1 MSARNT
7 GDQPGF
13 IRATVLASTVAIAFQ
28 LAAKATR
35 DALFITSFGVTLL
48 PRMVVTAAVLSL
60 LVTLWVARRLAQQ
73 GPARLVPRLF
83 AGSAILLVL
92 EWLLTFGSLRAAAF
106 LVYLHVTSLGALLV
120 SAFWALVNES
130 FDPRSARRAV
140 GLITAGASAG
150 GILGGVLTERMGTA
164 FSASSML
171 PVLALLHLGAA
182 VLVQPLART
191 SASRPLYAEAGD
203 TTSSAIEALRHS
215 SYLRLLF
222 FLVALAAAAEGVLD
236 YVFKLQAST
245 MTDGPGLLRLFGVF
259 YTVTSLLTIL
269 LQVTVLRW
277 IFNQLGV
284 ARSTM
289 LLPGGVALGSLGGL
303 VAPGFSS
310 VAVARGVEM
319 VLRNSVFR
327 SAQELLYSPVSAL
340 ERRAAKPV
348 VDVGGARLGDIAGA
362 GLAQLAILVAPV
374 SPRPLLLVATLGLAL
389 GTLGIARRMQRGYLG
404 ALERSLRAREDQLGA
419 EEVAA
424 AMFQTVGAL
433 DLTSLRIN
441 PASIP
446 TLPHAGSAAPEQD
459 KEKPHP
465 SPAQDVAAVRSRLRG
480 SPVARDQV
488 GGVIDL
494 LAWDAV
500 ASDAVAALRRVA
512 SENLD
517 LLTRRLL
524 DPDEDFAVRRRLV
537 AVLADCFT
545 DQSFEA
551 LLGALGDRRFEVR
564 YRAGG
569 ALARMMERMPGIRVK
584 EDQVMN
590 AIHRELTVERG
601 VWEGRRLLDADDE
614 LWSPTEADIVRDR
627 ANRSLEHVFTLLA
640 LVRPAAPLRLAY
652 RALLTDE
659 PYLRGT
665 ALEYLESVLPES
677 IRVPLWP
684 FLEQTDRPRRQP
696 RPSGEVVRELLA
708 SQESIVL
715 ALAAV
720 RQRATPA
727 EGNPKT

>member
-1 MSARNT
+1 LSARNT
-7 GDQPGF
+7 GDQPAF
-13 IRATVLASTVAIAFQ
+13 IKATVLASAVMIALQ
-28 LAAKATR
+28 VAAKATR
-35 DALFITSFGVTLL
+35 DALFITSFGVSLL
-48 PRMVVTAAVLSL
+48 PRMVVTTAVLSIFL
-60 LVTLWVARRLAQQ
+60 TLWLARRLAQQ
-73 GPARLVPRLF
+73 GPAILVPRLF
-83 AGSAILLVL
+83 AGSAILLAV
-92 EWLLTFGSLRAAAF
+92 EWLLTFVSLRPAAF
-106 LVYLHVTSLGALLV
+106 LVYLHITAFGALLI

-140 GLITAGASAG
+140 GLITAGGSVG
-150 GILGGVLTERMGTA
+150 GLLGGLLTERMGTA

-171 PVLALLHLGAA
+171 PLLALLQLSLAIL
-182 VLVQPLART
+182 VLPLART
-191 SASRPLYAEAGD
+191 SANRPQSPETGD
-203 TTSSAIEALRHS
+203 TTSSGIEALRHS
-215 SYLRLLF
+215 SYLRLLLY
-222 FLVALAAAAEGVLD
+222 LVALAAAAEGVLD
-236 YVFKLQAST
+236 YVFKLQASRV
-245 MTDGPGLLRLFGVF
+245 TDGPGLLRLFAVF
-259 YTVTSLLTIL
+259 YAATSLLTVL
-269 LQVTVLRW
+269 LQVSVLRT
-277 IFNQLGV
+277 IFNRLGV

-289 LLPGGVALGSLGGL
+289 VLPGGVVLGSLGGL
-303 VAPGFSS
+303 VAPGFPS
-310 VAVARGVEM
+310 VAVARAVET

-327 SAQELLYSPVSAL
+327 STQELLYSPVSAL

-362 GLAQLAILVAPV
+362 GLAQLAILAAPLQV
-374 SPRPLLLVATLGLAL
+374 TPLLLGTTVALAL
-389 GTLGIARRMQRGYLG
+389 GTLAIARRMQRGYLG
-404 ALERSLRAREDQLGA
+404 ALERSLRAREDQLGP

-424 AMFQTVGAL
+424 AMFQTVGAI
-433 DLTSLRIN
+433 DLTSLRLN
-441 PASIP
+441 PARVP
-446 TLPHAGSAAPEQD
+446 TLPEAGSTAAAQE
-459 KEKPHP
+459 KETLQP
-465 SPAQDVAAVRSRLRG
+465 SLAEVAAVRSRLRG
-480 SPVARDQV
+480 PPLAGDQV

-512 SENLD
+512 SENLE

-537 AVLADCFT
+537 AVLADSFT

-551 LLGALGDRRFEVR
+551 LLGALVDRRFEVR

-569 ALARMMERMPGIRVK
+569 ALARMLERMPGVRVK

-614 LWSPTEADIVRDR
+614 LWSPVEADIVRDR
-627 ANRSLEHVFTLLA
+627 ANRSLEHVFTLLS

-652 RALLTDE
+652 RALLTED

-696 RPSGEVVRELLA
+696 RPSGEVVQELLA
-708 SQESIVL
+708 SKESIVL

-720 RQRATPA
+720 RQRARP
-727 EGNPKT
+727 EERNPKT

>member
-1 MSARNT
+1 MSARKT

-60 LVTLWVARRLAQQ
+60 LVTLWTARRLAQQ

-83 AGSAILLVL
+83 VGSAILLVL

-106 LVYLHVTSLGALLV
+106 LVYLHVTALGALLV

-171 PVLALLHLGAA
+171 PVLALLHLSAA
-182 VLVQPLART
+182 VLVQPLARS

-222 FLVALAAAAEGVLD
+222 FLVALAAAEGVLD

-269 LQVTVLRW
+269 LQVTALRW

-289 LLPGGVALGSLGGL
+289 LLPGGVALGALGGL
-303 VAPGFSS
+303 VLPGFPS
-310 VAVARGVEM
+310 VSVARGVEM
-319 VLRNSVFR
+319 VLRNSIFR

-362 GLAQLAILVAPV
+362 GLAQLAILAAPV

-404 ALERSLRAREDQLGA
+404 ALERSLRAREDQLGP

-424 AMFQTVGAL
+424 AMFQTVGAI
-433 DLTSLRIN
+433 DLTSLRVN

-446 TLPHAGSAAPEQD
+446 TLPAAGSSVPEED
-459 KEKPHP
+459 KGRPQP
-465 SPAQDVAAVRSRLRG
+465 SPAQDVALVRSRLRG
-480 SPVARDQV
+480 PPLAGDQV
-488 GGVIDL
+488 AGVIDL

-512 SENLD
+512 SDNLD

-545 DQSFEA
+545 ERSFEG

-569 ALARMMERMPGIRVK
+569 ALARMMERMPGARVN

-590 AIHRELTVERG
+590 AIHREVTVERG

-627 ANRSLEHVFTLLA
+627 ANRSLEHVFTLLS

-652 RALLTDE
+652 RALLTDD

-696 RPSGEVVRELLA
+696 RPSGEVVQELLA
-708 SQESIVL
+708 SKESIVL

-720 RQRATPA
+720 RRRATPA
-727 EGNPKT
+727 E

>member
-1 MSARNT
+1 
-7 GDQPGF
+7 
-13 IRATVLASTVAIAFQ
+13 
-28 LAAKATR
+28 
-35 DALFITSFGVTLL
+35 
-48 PRMVVTAAVLSL
+48 RMVVTTAVLSIFL
-60 LVTLWVARRLAQQ
+60 TLWLARRLAQQ
-73 GPARLVPRLF
+73 GPAILVPRLF
-83 AGSAILLVL
+83 AGSAILLAV
-92 EWLLTFGSLRAAAF
+92 EWLLTFVSLRPAAF
-106 LVYLHVTSLGALLV
+106 LVYLHITAFGALLI

-140 GLITAGASAG
+140 GLITAGGSVG
-150 GILGGVLTERMGTA
+150 GLLGGLLTERMGTA

-171 PVLALLHLGAA
+171 PLLALLQLSLAIL
-182 VLVQPLART
+182 VLPLART
-191 SASRPLYAEAGD
+191 SANRPQSPETGD
-203 TTSSAIEALRHS
+203 TTSSGIEALRHS
-215 SYLRLLF
+215 SYLRLLLY
-222 FLVALAAAAEGVLD
+222 LVALAAAAEGVLD
-236 YVFKLQAST
+236 YVFKLQASRV
-245 MTDGPGLLRLFGVF
+245 TDGPGLLRLFAVF
-259 YTVTSLLTIL
+259 YTATSLLTVL
-269 LQVTVLRW
+269 LQVSVLRT
-277 IFNQLGV
+277 IFNRLGV

-289 LLPGGVALGSLGGL
+289 VLPGGVVLGSLGGL
-303 VAPGFSS
+303 VAPGFPS
-310 VAVARGVEM
+310 VAVARAVET

-327 SAQELLYSPVSAL
+327 STQELLYSPVSAL

-362 GLAQLAILVAPV
+362 GLAQLAILAAPLQV
-374 SPRPLLLVATLGLAL
+374 TPLLLGTTVALAL
-389 GTLGIARRMQRGYLG
+389 GTLAIARRMQRGYLG
-404 ALERSLRAREDQLGA
+404 ALERSLWAREDQLGP

-424 AMFQTVGAL
+424 AMFQTVGAI
-433 DLTSLRIN
+433 DLTSLRLN
-441 PASIP
+441 PARVP
-446 TLPHAGSAAPEQD
+446 TLPEAGSTAAAQE
-459 KEKPHP
+459 KETLQP
-465 SPAQDVAAVRSRLRG
+465 SLAEVAAVRSRLRG
-480 SPVARDQV
+480 PPLAGDQV

-512 SENLD
+512 SENLE

-537 AVLADCFT
+537 AVLADSFT

-551 LLGALGDRRFEVR
+551 LLGALVDRRFEVR

-569 ALARMMERMPGIRVK
+569 ALARMVERMPGVRVK

-614 LWSPTEADIVRDR
+614 LWSPMEADIVRDR
-627 ANRSLEHVFTLLA
+627 ANRSLEHVFTLLS

-652 RALLTDE
+652 RALLTED

-696 RPSGEVVRELLA
+696 RPSGEVVQELLA
-708 SQESIVL
+708 SKESIVL

-720 RQRATPA
+720 RQRATPK

>member
-1 MSARNT
+1 
-7 GDQPGF
+7 
-13 IRATVLASTVAIAFQ
+13 
-28 LAAKATR
+28 
-35 DALFITSFGVTLL
+35 LL
-48 PRMVVTAAVLSL
+48 
-60 LVTLWVARRLAQQ
+60 
-73 GPARLVPRLF
+73 
-83 AGSAILLVL
+83 
-92 EWLLTFGSLRAAAF
+92 
-106 LVYLHVTSLGALLV
+106 
-120 SAFWALVNES
+120 
-130 FDPRSARRAV
+130 
-140 GLITAGASAG
+140 
-150 GILGGVLTERMGTA
+150 
-164 FSASSML
+164 
-171 PVLALLHLGAA
+171 
-182 VLVQPLART
+182 
-191 SASRPLYAEAGD
+191 LY
-203 TTSSAIEALRHS
+203 
-215 SYLRLLF
+215 
-222 FLVALAAAAEGVLD
+222 LVALAAAAEGVLD
-236 YVFKLQAST
+236 YVFKLQASRV
-245 MTDGPGLLRLFGVF
+245 TDGPGLLRLFAVF
-259 YTVTSLLTIL
+259 YTATSLLTVL
-269 LQVTVLRW
+269 LQVSVLRT
-277 IFNQLGV
+277 IFNRLGV

-289 LLPGGVALGSLGGL
+289 VLPGGVVLGSLGGL
-303 VAPGFSS
+303 VAPGFPS
-310 VAVARGVEM
+310 VAVARAVET

-327 SAQELLYSPVSAL
+327 STQELLYSPVSAL

-362 GLAQLAILVAPV
+362 GLAQLAILAAPLQV
-374 SPRPLLLVATLGLAL
+374 TPLLLGTTVALAL
-389 GTLGIARRMQRGYLG
+389 GTLAIARRMQRGYLG
-404 ALERSLRAREDQLGA
+404 ALERSLRAREDQLGP

-424 AMFQTVGAL
+424 AMFQTVGAI
-433 DLTSLRIN
+433 DLTSLRLN
-441 PASIP
+441 PARVP
-446 TLPHAGSAAPEQD
+446 TLPEAGSTAAAQE
-459 KEKPHP
+459 KETLPP
-465 SPAQDVAAVRSRLRG
+465 SLAEVAAVRSRLRG
-480 SPVARDQV
+480 PPLAGDQV

-512 SENLD
+512 SENLE

-537 AVLADCFT
+537 AVLADSFT

-569 ALARMMERMPGIRVK
+569 ALARMLERMPGVRVK

-614 LWSPTEADIVRDR
+614 LWSPMEADIVRDR
-627 ANRSLEHVFTLLA
+627 ANRSLEHVFTLLS

-652 RALLTDE
+652 RALLTDD

-696 RPSGEVVRELLA
+696 RPSGEVVQELLA
-708 SQESIVL
+708 SKESIVL

-720 RQRATPA
+720 RQRATPK

>member
-1 MSARNT
+1 MRHT
-7 GDQPGF
+7 GGQPGF
-13 IRATVLASTVAIAFQ
+13 IRVTVLASTVMIALQ
-28 LAAKATR
+28 VAAKATR
-35 DALFITSFGVTLL
+35 DALFITSFGVSLL
-48 PRMVVTAAVLSL
+48 PRMVVTAAVLSMFL
-60 LVTLWVARRLAQQ
+60 TLWLARRLAQQ
-73 GPARLVPRLF
+73 GPATLVPRLF
-83 AGSAILLVL
+83 AGSAIMLAV
-92 EWLLTFGSLRAAAF
+92 EWLVTFVSLRPAAF
-106 LVYLHVTSLGALLV
+106 LVYLHITAFGALLI

-140 GLITAGASAG
+140 GLITAGGSVG
-150 GILGGVLTERMGTA
+150 GLLGGLLTERMGTA

-171 PVLALLHLGAA
+171 PVLVLLQLSLV
-182 VLVQPLART
+182 VLVLPLART
-191 SASRPLYAEAGD
+191 SAVRPQSPAMGD
-203 TTSSAIEALRHS
+203 TTSSAMEALRHS
-215 SYLRLLF
+215 SYLRLLLY
-222 FLVALAAAAEGVLD
+222 LVALAAAAEGVLD
-236 YVFKLQAST
+236 YVFKLQASRI
-245 MTDGPGLLRLFGVF
+245 TDGPGLLRLFAVF
-259 YTVTSLLTIL
+259 YTATSLLTVF
-269 LQVTVLRW
+269 LQVSVLRT
-277 IFNQLGV
+277 IFNRLGV

-303 VAPGFSS
+303 MVPGFPS
-310 VAVARGVEM
+310 VALARAVET
-319 VLRNSVFR
+319 VFRNSVFR

-362 GLAQLAILVAPV
+362 GLAQLAILAAPLQV
-374 SPRPLLLVATLGLAL
+374 TPLLLGTTVALAL
-389 GTLGIARRMQRGYLG
+389 GTLAIARRMQRGYLG
-404 ALERSLRAREDQLGA
+404 ALERSLRAREDQLGP

-424 AMFQTVGAL
+424 AMFQTVGAI
-433 DLTSLRIN
+433 DLTSLRVN

-446 TLPHAGSAAPEQD
+446 TLPEAGPPAPEPD
-459 KEKPHP
+459 KEKPQP
-465 SPAQDVAAVRSRLRG
+465 SLAPDVAAMRSRLRG
-480 SPVARDQV
+480 PPLAGDQV

-512 SENLD
+512 SGNLD

-537 AVLADCFT
+537 AVLADSFT

-569 ALARMMERMPGIRVK
+569 ALARMMERMPSVRVK
-584 EDQVMN
+584 EEQVMN
-590 AIHRELTVERG
+590 AIHREVTVERG

-614 LWSPTEADIVRDR
+614 LWSPLEADIVRDR
-627 ANRSLEHVFTLLA
+627 ANRSLEHVFTLLS

-652 RALLTDE
+652 RALLTDDA
-659 PYLRGT
+659 YLRGT

-696 RPSGEVVRELLA
+696 RPPGEVVQELLA
-708 SQESIVL
+708 SKESIVL

-727 EGNPKT
+727 KGNPRT

>member
-7 GDQPGF
+7 GDQPAF
-13 IRATVLASTVAIAFQ
+13 IKATVLASAVMIALQ
-28 LAAKATR
+28 VAAKATR
-35 DALFITSFGVTLL
+35 DALFITSFGVSLL
-48 PRMVVTAAVLSL
+48 PRMVVTTAVLSIFL
-60 LVTLWVARRLAQQ
+60 TLWLARRLAQQ
-73 GPARLVPRLF
+73 GPAILVPRLF
-83 AGSAILLVL
+83 AGSAILLAV
-92 EWLLTFGSLRAAAF
+92 EWLLTFVSLRPAAF
-106 LVYLHVTSLGALLV
+106 LVYLHITAFGALLI

-140 GLITAGASAG
+140 GLITAGGSVG
-150 GILGGVLTERMGTA
+150 GLLGGLLTERMGTA

-171 PVLALLHLGAA
+171 PLLALLQLSLAIL
-182 VLVQPLART
+182 VLPLART
-191 SASRPLYAEAGD
+191 SANRPQSPETGD
-203 TTSSAIEALRHS
+203 TTSSGIEALRHS
-215 SYLRLLF
+215 SYLRLLLY
-222 FLVALAAAAEGVLD
+222 LVALAAAAEGVLD
-236 YVFKLQAST
+236 YVFKLQASRV
-245 MTDGPGLLRLFGVF
+245 TDGPGLLRLFAVF
-259 YTVTSLLTIL
+259 YTATSLLTVL
-269 LQVTVLRW
+269 LQVSVLRT
-277 IFNQLGV
+277 IFNRLGV

-289 LLPGGVALGSLGGL
+289 VLPGGVVLGSLGGL
-303 VAPGFSS
+303 VAPGFPS
-310 VAVARGVEM
+310 VAVARAVET

-327 SAQELLYSPVSAL
+327 STQELLYSPVSAL

-362 GLAQLAILVAPV
+362 GLAQLAILAAPLQV
-374 SPRPLLLVATLGLAL
+374 TPLLLGTTVALAL
-389 GTLGIARRMQRGYLG
+389 GTLAIARRMQRGYLG
-404 ALERSLRAREDQLGA
+404 ALERSLRAREDQLGP

-424 AMFQTVGAL
+424 AMFQTVGAI
-433 DLTSLRIN
+433 DLTSLRLN
-441 PASIP
+441 PARVP
-446 TLPHAGSAAPEQD
+446 TLPEAGSTAAAQE
-459 KEKPHP
+459 KETLQP
-465 SPAQDVAAVRSRLRG
+465 SLAEVAAVRSRLRG
-480 SPVARDQV
+480 PPLAGDQV

-512 SENLD
+512 SENLE

-537 AVLADCFT
+537 AVLADSFT

-569 ALARMMERMPGIRVK
+569 ALARMLERMPGVRVK
-584 EDQVMN
+584 EDQVMS

-614 LWSPTEADIVRDR
+614 LWSPMEADIVRDR
-627 ANRSLEHVFTLLA
+627 ANRSLEHVFTLLS

-652 RALLTDE
+652 RALLTDD

-696 RPSGEVVRELLA
+696 RPSGEVVQELLA
-708 SQESIVL
+708 SKESIVL

-720 RQRATPA
+720 RQRATPK

>member
-1 MSARNT
+1 LSARNT
-7 GDQPGF
+7 GNQPGF
-13 IRATVLASTVAIAFQ
+13 IRATVLACTVAIAFQ

-48 PRMVVTAAVLSL
+48 PRMVVTAAVLSM
-60 LVTLWVARRLAQQ
+60 LVTLWLARRLAQQ
-73 GPARLVPRLF
+73 GPATLVPRLF
-83 AGSAILLVL
+83 AGSAILLAG

-106 LVYLHVTSLGALLV
+106 LVYLHVTAFGALLV

-130 FDPRSARRAV
+130 FDPRAARRAV
-140 GLITAGASAG
+140 GLITAGASVG
-150 GILGGVLTERMGTA
+150 GLLGGLLTERMGTA

-171 PVLALLHLGAA
+171 PVLALLHLSAA
-182 VLVQPLART
+182 ILVQPLARA
-191 SASRPLYAEAGD
+191 SAGRPPSPEAGD
-203 TTSSAIEALRHS
+203 TTGSAIQALRRS
-215 SYLRLLF
+215 SYLRLILY
-222 FLVALAAAAEGVLD
+222 LVALAAAAEGVLD
-236 YVFKLQAST
+236 YVFKLQASRIT
-245 MTDGPGLLRLFGVF
+245 EGPGLLRLFAVF
-259 YTVTSLLTIL
+259 YTATSLLTIL
-269 LQVTVLRW
+269 LQMTVLRS
-277 IFNQLGV
+277 ILNRLGV

-289 LLPGGVALGSLGGL
+289 LLPGGVAVGSLGGL
-303 VAPGFSS
+303 VAPGFAS
-310 VAVARGVEM
+310 VAGARAVET

-327 SAQELLYSPVSAL
+327 SAQELLYSPVSPL

-362 GLAQLAILVAPV
+362 GLAQLAILAAPLHV
-374 SPRPLLLVATLGLAL
+374 RPLLLGATVALAL
-389 GTLGIARRMQRGYLG
+389 GTFAIARRMQRGYLG
-404 ALERSLRAREDQLGA
+404 ALEQSLRAREDQLGP

-424 AMFQTVGAL
+424 AMFQTVGAI
-433 DLTSLRIN
+433 DLTTLRGQAVSVA
-441 PASIP
+441 PSP
-446 TLPHAGSAAPEQD
+446 GAAPAAIEEQT
-459 KEKPHP
+459 EKPHT
-465 SPAQDVAAVRSRLRG
+465 PAVEDTATVRNRLRTG
-480 SPVARDQV
+480 TLSRNQIGP
-488 GGVIDL
+488 VIDL

-500 ASDAVAALRRVA
+500 VPDAVAALRRVA
-512 SENLD
+512 PENLD
-517 LLTRRLL
+517 LLTSRLL

-537 AVLADCFT
+537 AVLADSFT

-569 ALARMMERMPGIRVK
+569 ALARMMERMPGVRVK

-590 AIHRELTVERG
+590 AIHREVTVERG

-652 RALLTDE
+652 RALLTDD

>member
-1 MSARNT
+1 MSNT

-35 DALFITSFGVTLL
+35 DALFITSFGVKLL
-48 PRMVVTAAVLSL
+48 PRMVVIAAVLSL
-60 LVTLWVARRLAQQ
+60 LVTLWIARRLAQQ

-83 AGSAILLVL
+83 TGSAVLLVL

-106 LVYLHVTSLGALLV
+106 LVYLHITALGALLV
-120 SAFWALVNES
+120 SAFWALVNEA

-150 GILGGVLTERMGTA
+150 GLLGGVLTERMGTA

-171 PVLALLHLGAA
+171 PVLALLHLSAA
-182 VLVQPLART
+182 ILVRPLART
-191 SASRPLYAEAGD
+191 SASRPLSAEAGD

-245 MTDGPGLLRLFGVF
+245 LTDGPGLLRLFAVF

-269 LQVTVLRW
+269 LQVTLLRGVLNR
-277 IFNQLGV
+277 LGV

-303 VAPGFSS
+303 ALPGFPS
-310 VAVARGVEM
+310 VSVARGVEM

-362 GLAQLAILVAPV
+362 GVAQLAILAAPV
-374 SPRPLLLVATLGLAL
+374 HPTPLLLMATFLIAIL
-389 GTLGIARRMQRGYLG
+389 TLGIARRMRRGYLG

-424 AMFQTVGAL
+424 AMFQTVGAI
-433 DLTSLRIN
+433 DLTSLRMDPTRI
-441 PASIP
+441 PASPVVASKTPGQSADKPQP
-446 TLPHAGSAAPEQD
+446 TPAP
-459 KEKPHP
+459 
-465 SPAQDVAAVRSRLRG
+465 DVATVRSRLRG
-480 SPVARDQV
+480 QSIASDQV

-545 DQSFEA
+545 NQSFEA
-551 LLGALGDRRFEVR
+551 LLNALGDRRFEVR

-569 ALARMMERMPGIRVK
+569 ALARIMERMPGIQVK

-590 AIHRELTVERG
+590 AIHREVSVERG

-614 LWSPTEADIVRDR
+614 LWSPLEADIVRDR
-627 ANRSLEHVFTLLA
+627 ANRSLEHVFTLLS

-652 RALLTDE
+652 RALLTDDS
-659 PYLRGT
+659 YLRGT

-684 FLEQTDRPRRQP
+684 FLEQTDRPRRP
-696 RPSGEVVRELLA
+696 RRPSGDVVQELLA
-708 SQESIVL
+708 SKESIVL

-727 EGNPKT
+727 EGNPKN

>member
-1 MSARNT
+1 MRNT

-60 LVTLWVARRLAQQ
+60 LVTLWIARRLAQQ
-73 GPARLVPRLF
+73 GPAKLVPRLF
-83 AGSAILLVL
+83 AGSAALLLL

-106 LVYLHVTSLGALLV
+106 VVYLHVTALGALLV

-130 FDPRSARRAV
+130 FDPRAARRAV
-140 GLITAGASAG
+140 SLITAGASAG
-150 GILGGVLTERMGTA
+150 GLLGGVLTERMGTA

-171 PVLALLHLGAA
+171 PLLALLHLSAA
-182 VLVQPLART
+182 FLVQPLARA
-191 SASRPLYAEAGD
+191 SASRPLSPDAGD

-222 FLVALAAAAEGVLD
+222 LLVALAAAAEGVLD

-245 MTDGPGLLRLFGVF
+245 MTNGPGLLRLFAVF

-269 LQVTVLRW
+269 LQVTLLRGVL
-277 IFNQLGV
+277 NQLGV

-289 LLPGGVALGSLGGL
+289 LLPGGVALGALGGL
-303 VAPGFSS
+303 ALPGFPS
-310 VAVARGVEM
+310 VSVARGVEM

-327 SAQELLYSPVSAL
+327 SAQELLYSPVSAR

-362 GLAQLAILVAPV
+362 GLAQLAILAMPV
-374 SPRPLLLVATLGLAL
+374 GPTPFLLVATLAIAL
-389 GTLGIARRMQRGYLG
+389 VTLGIARRMQRGYLG
-404 ALERSLRAREDQLGA
+404 ALERSLRARENQLGA

-424 AMFQTVGAL
+424 AMFQTVGAI
-433 DLTSLRIN
+433 DLTSLRGGT
-441 PASIP
+441 ASVPRLPEVESGTPRQVESKVPVSP
-446 TLPHAGSAAPEQD
+446 T
-459 KEKPHP
+459 
-465 SPAQDVAAVRSRLRG
+465 QDVAAARSRLRAG
-480 SPVARDQV
+480 ALNSDQV
-488 GGVIDL
+488 DGVIDL
-494 LAWDAV
+494 LAWDPV
-500 ASDAVAALRRVA
+500 ASDAVSALRRVA
-512 SENLD
+512 SDNMD

-545 DQSFEA
+545 ARSFESLVSA
-551 LLGALGDRRFEVR
+551 LADRRFEVR

-569 ALARMMERMPGIRVK
+569 ALARMTEKMPGVRVK

-590 AIHRELTVERG
+590 AIHREVTVERG
-601 VWEGRRLLDADDE
+601 VWEGRQLLDADDE
-614 LWSPTEADIVRDR
+614 LWSPIEADIVRDR
-627 ANRSLEHVFTLLA
+627 ANRSLEHVFTLLS

-652 RALLTDE
+652 RALLTDD

-684 FLEQTDRPRRQP
+684 FLEQTDRPKRPP
-696 RPSGEVVRELLA
+696 RPPGDVVQELLA
-708 SQESIVL
+708 SKESIVL

-720 RQRATPA
+720 RRRATPA
-727 EGNPKT
+727 EGNPRN

>member
-1 MSARNT
+1 LSARNT
-7 GDQPGF
+7 GDQPAF
-13 IRATVLASTVAIAFQ
+13 IKATVLASAVMIALQ
-28 LAAKATR
+28 VAAKATR
-35 DALFITSFGVTLL
+35 DALFITSFGVSLL
-48 PRMVVTAAVLSL
+48 PRMVVTTAVLSIFL
-60 LVTLWVARRLAQQ
+60 TLWLARRLAQQ
-73 GPARLVPRLF
+73 GPAILVPRLF
-83 AGSAILLVL
+83 AGSAILLAV
-92 EWLLTFGSLRAAAF
+92 EWLLTFVSLRPAAF
-106 LVYLHVTSLGALLV
+106 LVYLHITAFGALLI

-140 GLITAGASAG
+140 GLITAGGSVG
-150 GILGGVLTERMGTA
+150 GLLGGLLTERMGTA

-171 PVLALLHLGAA
+171 PLLALLQLSLAIL
-182 VLVQPLART
+182 VLPLART
-191 SASRPLYAEAGD
+191 SANRPQSPETGD
-203 TTSSAIEALRHS
+203 TTSSGIEALRHS
-215 SYLRLLF
+215 SYLRLLLY
-222 FLVALAAAAEGVLD
+222 LVALAAAAEGVLD
-236 YVFKLQAST
+236 YVFKLQASRV
-245 MTDGPGLLRLFGVF
+245 TDGPGLLRLFAVF
-259 YTVTSLLTIL
+259 YTATSLLTVL
-269 LQVTVLRW
+269 LQVSVLRT
-277 IFNQLGV
+277 IFNRLGV

-289 LLPGGVALGSLGGL
+289 VLPGGVVLGSLGGL
-303 VAPGFSS
+303 VAPGFPS
-310 VAVARGVEM
+310 VAVARAVET

-327 SAQELLYSPVSAL
+327 STQELLYSPVSAL

-362 GLAQLAILVAPV
+362 GLAQLAILAAPLQV
-374 SPRPLLLVATLGLAL
+374 TPLLLGTTVALAL
-389 GTLGIARRMQRGYLG
+389 GTLAIARRMQRGYLG
-404 ALERSLRAREDQLGA
+404 ALERSLRAREDQLGP

-424 AMFQTVGAL
+424 AMFQTVGAI
-433 DLTSLRIN
+433 DLTSLRLN
-441 PASIP
+441 PARVP
-446 TLPHAGSAAPEQD
+446 TLPEAGSTAAAQE
-459 KEKPHP
+459 KETLQP
-465 SPAQDVAAVRSRLRG
+465 SLAEVAAVRSRLRG
-480 SPVARDQV
+480 PPLAGDQV

-512 SENLD
+512 SENLE

-537 AVLADCFT
+537 AVLADSFT

-569 ALARMMERMPGIRVK
+569 ALARMLERMPGVRVK
-584 EDQVMN
+584 EDQVMS

-614 LWSPTEADIVRDR
+614 LWSPMEADIVRDR
-627 ANRSLEHVFTLLA
+627 ANRSLEHVFTLLS

-652 RALLTDE
+652 RALLTDD

-696 RPSGEVVRELLA
+696 RPSGEVVQELLA
-708 SQESIVL
+708 SKESIVL

-720 RQRATPA
+720 RQRARP
-727 EGNPKT
+727 EERNPKT

>member
-1 MSARNT
+1 LSARNT

-13 IRATVLASTVAIAFQ
+13 IRATVLASTVMIAMQ
-28 LAAKATR
+28 VAAKATR
-35 DALFITSFGVTLL
+35 DALFITSFGVSLL
-48 PRMVVTAAVLSL
+48 PRMVVTAAVLSMFL
-60 LVTLWVARRLAQQ
+60 TLWLARRLAQQ
-73 GPARLVPRLF
+73 GPATLVPRLF
-83 AGSAILLVL
+83 VGSAIMLAV
-92 EWLLTFGSLRAAAF
+92 EWLLTFVSLRPAAF
-106 LVYLHVTSLGALLV
+106 LVYLHITAFGALLI

-140 GLITAGASAG
+140 GLITAGGSVG
-150 GILGGVLTERMGTA
+150 GLLGGLLTERMGTA

-171 PVLALLHLGAA
+171 PVLVFLQLSLTIL
-182 VLVQPLART
+182 VLPLARS
-191 SASRPLYAEAGD
+191 SAGRPQSPETGD

-215 SYLRLLF
+215 SYLRLLLY
-222 FLVALAAAAEGVLD
+222 LVALAAAAEGVLD
-236 YVFKLQAST
+236 YVFKLQASRIT
-245 MTDGPGLLRLFGVF
+245 EGPGLLRLFAVF
-259 YTVTSLLTIL
+259 YTAASLLTVL
-269 LQVTVLRW
+269 MQVSVLRK
-277 IFNQLGV
+277 IFNRLGV

-303 VAPGFSS
+303 VAPGFPSI
-310 VAVARGVEM
+310 AVARAVET

-327 SAQELLYSPVSAL
+327 SAQELLYSPVSAR

-362 GLAQLAILVAPV
+362 GLAQLAILAAPLQV
-374 SPRPLLLVATLGLAL
+374 TPLLLGTTVVLAL
-389 GTLGIARRMQRGYLG
+389 GTLAIARRMQRGYLG
-404 ALERSLRAREDQLGA
+404 ALERSLRAREDQLGP

-424 AMFQTVGAL
+424 AMFQTVGGI
-433 DLTSLRIN
+433 DLTSLRVN

-446 TLPHAGSAAPEQD
+446 TLPQAGSTVPEQD
-459 KEKPHP
+459 KEKPQP

-480 SPVARDQV
+480 PLLARDQV
-488 GGVIDL
+488 VGVIDL

-500 ASDAVAALRRVA
+500 ASDAVVALRRVA
-512 SENLD
+512 SESLD
-517 LLTRRLL
+517 LLTPRLL

-569 ALARMMERMPGIRVK
+569 ALARMMERMPGVRVQ

-627 ANRSLEHVFTLLA
+627 ANRSLEHVFTLLS

-652 RALLTDE
+652 RALLTDD

-684 FLEQTDRPRRQP
+684 FLEQTDRPKRQP
-696 RPSGEVVRELLA
+696 RPSGEAVQELLA
-708 SQESIVL
+708 SKESIVL